1 MPVPH
6 KLTCFQP
13 HLPEHQDLICA
24 YKRKLL
30 VPDLTRKVTLTFSF
44 FLSRSISGEAAGE
57 KEEMRCPDLVGSLSS
72 CVVSAVS
79 TPLSERVSP
88 FSLNVE
94 EEEIG
99 LELFFFLS
107 SESLGLAGDT

>member
-13 HLPEHQDLICA
+13 HLPEHQDLRIA

-57 KEEMRCPDLVGSLSS
+57 KEEMRCPDGSLSS